1 MLAGAWGT
9 AADEDNVTWGTSG
22 SDDPL
27 FDDPMTPPV
36 NYDESVYDNLF
47 GPGTLEPVSSSST
60 TTTTTVPG
68 GIGGVL

>member
-1 MLAGAWGT
+1 METGSASVTRLRGG
-9 AADEDNVTWGTSG
+9 DNNVV
-22 SDDPL
+22 PQR
-27 FDDPMTPPV
+27 TPPV